1 MDHEERGQEPRD
13 GEQDEREA
21 QQGGSLGDQPLPP
34 GGGDRDEE
42 AVEEAREKLDQA
54 GGGH

>member
-1 MDHEERGQEPRD
+1 MDHEEGRGEPRD
-13 GEQDEREA
+13 PEQDEREDE
-21 QQGGSLGDQPLPP
+21 QGGSLGDQPLPP

-42 AVEEAREKLDQA
+42 AIEEAREKLDQA